1 DERTVLCADL
11 QAPKGQGEIIGG
23 SERIWQM
30 DELKERIAEV
40 EKQKQIKIAL
50 ENYQWWLDLRRYGS
64 VPHAGFGLG
73 VERVIKW
80 LLNLDHIR
88 DAIPFPRTI
97 NRAYPLILGFAFRM
111 I

>member
-1 DERTVLCADL
+1 ME
-11 QAPKGQGEIIGG
+11 
-23 SERIWQM
+23 
-30 DELKERIAEV
+30 ELKERIAEV

-80 LLNLDHIR
+80 MLNLDHIR

-97 NRAYPLILGFAFRM
+97 NRAYP
-111 I
+111 